1 MRIDRRSFLSLAAS
15 CGGTVLLS
23 GCAGAFH
30 GRATEPG
37 EPYRGAGVTR
47 LRIAVFEIEPLELPF
62 HTGLIIHA
70 PDGHVLYDPAG
81 FWHDPRAPR
90 IDDVSHGLTP
100 ELEEDYLSR
109 ASSGIPADQ
118 WRVHLFEAEV
128 PAEVARQAID
138 LAQERPPAV
147 FGACAWNV
155 STVLQ
160 ELPGYEGIAP
170 SLLPEDLLRQ
180 LQARNDLQYLQPEFG

>member
-1 MRIDRRSFLSLAAS
+1 MSGVS
-15 CGGTVLLS
+15 VLVS

-30 GRATEPG
+30 GRAATPG
-37 EPYRGAGVTR
+37 TPYRGAGTTR

-100 ELEEDYLSR
+100 ELEQDYLSR
-109 ASSGIPADQ
+109 ASSGLSADQ
-118 WRVHLFEAEV
+118 WRVHLFETEV
-128 PAEVARQAID
+128 PAEVARQAVE
-138 LAQERPPAV
+138 LAQERAPAV

-155 STVLQ
+155 SAVLQ
-160 ELPGYEGIAP
+160 DLPGYEDILP

-180 LQARNDLQYLQPEFG
+180 LQARNDLRYLQPEFG